1 MLLAS
6 RPDAS
11 RLWVQRILPWIP
23 AILLIL
29 NGLAT
34 AWVVFALYPMEKVI
48 FSDMS
53 GYDRRAGEIIRGEYS
68 LFHFFQPIGYPLWLA
83 LCRWLAGGDWWLVK
97 LTHVA
102 MVWLSV
108 FLGWR
113 VARRILPPNWA
124 LLALALMSLHAQWW
138 ALAAFA
144 LAETLYTLLITVLLW
159 STVRWVERPGVL
171 HAAIAGL
178 SFGLAFFVK
187 GSAAFFPIFLGFWC
201 LAEVV
206 RGRAPLK
213 STMAH
218 LAVMGFLASTIAVAH
233 GFFALAKIGQFR
245 TAAAVGALNFVEGK
259 CPWKDNRDGNFR
271 WFSPLF
277 YQLGEVQRKDWDV
290 SFLNQAYYW
299 RQGWQCI
306 KDDPLVLVTSL
317 RYVYYLYAGNR
328 MFPVSEANR
337 KLWGPYEAW
346 IASVIFPLTMIGLFI
361 ALRRRERPATVAAL
375 LYLSLFAAMWVLK
388 SELRYRVPFDAITM
402 IFASLGAMAVV
413 AGLRAVGS
421 NSGSDAP
428 PQEGARVS
436 DQPKGRTRAL
446 GETVMNERENH

>member
-1 MLLAS
+1 MPLVSHPYAS
-6 RPDAS
+6 RF
-11 RLWVQRILPWIP
+11 LVQRLLSWTP
-23 AILLIL
+23 AILLTL
-29 NGLAT
+29 NVLVT
-34 AWVVFALYPMEKVI
+34 AWFVFAVYPMEQLI
-48 FSDMS
+48 FSDMT
-53 GYDRRAGEIIRGEYS
+53 GYDRRAREIIRGEYS
-68 LFHFFQPIGYPLWLA
+68 IFHFFQPMGYSLWLA
-83 LCRWLAGGDWWLVK
+83 LCRWLAGGEWWLVK

-113 VARRILPPNWA
+113 TARRILPPNWN
-124 LLALALMSLHAQWW
+124 LLALVFLSLHAQWW
-138 ALAAFA
+138 ALAGFA
-144 LAETLYTLLITVLLW
+144 LAETLYTFLITVLLW

-171 HAAIAGL
+171 HAAIVGL

-187 GSAAFFPIFLGFWC
+187 GTAAFFPIFLGLWC
-201 LAEVV
+201 LAQVV

-218 LAVMGFLASTIAVAH
+218 LAVMGLFASTVAVAH
-233 GFFALAKIGQFR
+233 GSFALAKIGQFKV
-245 TAAAVGALNFVEGK
+245 TANVGAINFVEGK
-259 CPWKDNRDGNFR
+259 CPWKDNTDGKLR
-271 WFSPLF
+271 WLSPLF
-277 YQLGEVQRKDWDV
+277 FQLGEVERKIWDV
-290 SFLNQAYYW
+290 PFSNQPYYW

-328 MFPVSEANR
+328 MFPVANIHR

-346 IASVIFPLTMIGLFI
+346 IASVVFPLTMIGLFV

-375 LYLSLFAAMWVLK
+375 LYLSLFAAVWLLK

-402 IFASLGAMAVV
+402 IFASLGAMAVM

-421 NSGSDAP
+421 HSGSDAP
-428 PQEGARVS
+428 AQEGAGVS
-436 DQPKGRTRAL
+436 DQPKA
-446 GETVMNERENH
+446 